1 MVTDVGCDGIALNF
15 RPVSNI
21 GQSINYIH
29 PWVQE
34 IQAFKNIY
42 QKLFEQPQHGRQ
54 CRSSTCTFVQAS

>member
-15 RPVSNI
+15 RPVSSI

-42 QKLFEQPQHGRQ
+42 QKHNILSNPNMHANA
-54 CRSSTCTFVQAS
+54 VALPVLQAS